1 MRKKV
6 LPFEGNVL
14 VTPKFQNLSY
24 TYRDSSVPLIY
35 FLYSNNF
42 SEFIA
47 APYISLSF
55 HFSELEIWSR
65 DRITCRDHPF
75 KPSAN
80 FHDFWPL
87 PPYLQHFSKMLM
99 KGIFDPYVL
108 WPFDHWHTVTPLPK
122 TCWPLKWMVSLDLV
136 FLRWIWHHNIMCAN
150 NWFFIFKKTFCEFIT
165 AP

>member
-108 WPFDHWHTVTPLPK
+108 WPFDHRHMGIALYPK
-122 TCWPLKWMVSLDLV
+122 TCWRLKWMVPYTIHSMHQNDLV
-136 FLRWIWHHNIMCAN
+136 IIKVVQSNHI
-150 NWFFIFKKTFCEFIT
+150 
-165 AP
+165 